1 MLIYKISTKELDENL
16 RPCKCILFETWLPD
30 DIQSDLIWDYQMVL
44 FGVKFFRYL
53 IHYAQNFKSYLIF
66 IKVNYFDILYHVEIL
81 TGLAQAC

>member
-1 MLIYKISTKELDENL
+1 MG
-16 RPCKCILFETWLPD
+16 LPD
-30 DIQSDLIWDYQMVL
+30 
-44 FGVKFFRYL
+44 GVVRRKIFRYL